1 MFVIETSGTT
11 AGTKVYQEEG
21 GRRLI
26 VGGFQKLLIDAN
38 KGVVLVMA
46 TGSEK
51 WMPLHEFAKTAPK
64 GEASTGKRIDVDK
77 KVNQTPADGTPD
89 IEVL

>member
-1 MFVIETSGTT
+1 MFVIETSGTV
-11 AGTKVYQEEG
+11 AGTKVYQYVD

-38 KGVVLVMA
+38 KGVVLVMES
-46 TGSEK
+46 GGDK
-51 WMPLHEFAKTAPK
+51 WIPLHQFAKTAPK
-64 GEASTGKRIDVDK
+64 GEATTGKRIDIDEK
-77 KVNQTPADGTPD
+77 EDQTPADGVPD